1 MSIEKIAKGHA
12 QKQQTKTE
20 YLATERQMRP
30 LTATLRAQTPF
41 HGNFK
46 NEADNLL
53 HFLST
58 QRSKLM
64 EYSEKNKETP
74 EIDKT
79 ILEINDQRKREKE
92 EKFVDLI
99 IEIIVSA
106 TLREYYEKSDKIP
119 TVQPT
124 RTK

>member
-1 MSIEKIAKGHA
+1 
-12 QKQQTKTE
+12 
-20 YLATERQMRP
+20 
-30 LTATLRAQTPF
+30 
-41 HGNFK
+41 
-46 NEADNLL
+46 
-53 HFLST
+53 
-58 QRSKLM
+58 M
-64 EYSEKNKETP
+64 ENSENKKETP

-79 ILEINDQRKREKE
+79 ILEINEQREREKE

-119 TVQPT
+119 AVQPT

>member
-1 MSIEKIAKGHA
+1 MKLKISFIIYERKGV
-12 QKQQTKTE
+12 TT
-20 YLATERQMRP
+20 M
-30 LTATLRAQTPF
+30 
-41 HGNFK
+41 
-46 NEADNLL
+46 
-53 HFLST
+53 
-58 QRSKLM
+58 
-64 EYSEKNKETP
+64 EKNKRKQETP

-79 ILEINDQRKREKE
+79 ILEINEQREREKE